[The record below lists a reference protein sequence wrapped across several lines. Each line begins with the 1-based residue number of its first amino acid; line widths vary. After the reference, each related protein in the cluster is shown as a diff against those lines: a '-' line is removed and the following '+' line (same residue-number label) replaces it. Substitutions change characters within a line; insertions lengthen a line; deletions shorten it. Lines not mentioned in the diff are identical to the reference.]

1 MYKNLIGERISVIVS
16 TRGEHML
23 EYVGTLVSE
32 EGDTIELVNVDVTY
46 FMLAVFDIHKQMFG
60 DNINR
65 GRRLNKVILNKK
77 YIISCNN

>member
-65 GRRLNKVILNKK
+65 GRRLNKVVLNKQ

>member
-46 FMLAVFDIHKQMFG
+46 FVVAVFDIHKQMFG